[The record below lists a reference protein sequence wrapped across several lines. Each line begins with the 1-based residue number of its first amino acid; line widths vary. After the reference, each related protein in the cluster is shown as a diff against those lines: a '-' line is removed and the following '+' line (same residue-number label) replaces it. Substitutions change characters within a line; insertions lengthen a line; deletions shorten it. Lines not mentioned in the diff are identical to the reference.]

1 MWKPQARSFFKSY
14 LGLDTGARI
23 PAWMDE
29 LRIKPSSC
37 ALVMKKWV
45 SLQLLCDFL
54 WCCCL
59 GARRR
64 CTNLHVQEC
73 SVVDAGIVR

>member
-1 MWKPQARSFFKSY
+1 
-14 LGLDTGARI
+14 
-23 PAWMDE
+23 
-29 LRIKPSSC
+29 
-37 ALVMKKWV
+37 MKKLSV
-45 SLQLLCDFL
+45 CNNYVIFGGVVG
-54 WCCCL
+54 

>member
-1 MWKPQARSFFKSY
+1 MSCGSSLLRVHC
-14 LGLDTGARI
+14 
-23 PAWMDE
+23 DE
-29 LRIKPSSC
+29 K
-37 ALVMKKWV
+37 AV

-54 WCCCL
+54 WCCL